1 MNTVI
6 SNSRLTVTVSDY
18 GAQLQSVLLDG
29 TERLWQGDPAVWDER
44 SPILFPF
51 VGRIKEGKYTFEGK
65 EYPAEGPHGFA
76 RRSVFSLVEQGD
88 SFLTYRL
95 TASKTTKAVYP
106 FDFVLDITYRIE
118 ENRLTQSFTVTNP
131 EERTIYYSFGAHPGF
146 LVPPTEGSAFDD
158 WYLEFAE
165 GETLNQAM
173 LDGMFMSRR
182 VEPCRFAKGN
192 KIALYHAMFDDDAFI
207 LTGLKNKKFVL
218 KNDKTK
224 EQIASDCS
232 DFEYIAFWQAAGSG
246 AKYVCIEPWNGL
258 PSDATDPEDLTVKRD
273 MRTLAPK
280 KSETCS
286 VSYTF
291 D

>member
-1 MNTVI
+1 MNTVL
-6 SNSRLTVTVSDY
+6 SNGRLSVTVSDY
-18 GAQLQSVLLDG
+18 GAQLQSVKLDG
-29 TERLWQGDPAVWDER
+29 VERLWQGDPAVWDER

-65 EYPAEGPHGFA
+65 EYPAPGPHGFA
-76 RRSVFSLVEQGD
+76 RRSTFTLADHGED
-88 SFLTYRL
+88 YLTYRL
-95 TASKTTKAVYP
+95 TSSEQTKAVYP
-106 FDFVLDITYRIE
+106 FDFALDITYRIDA
-118 ENRLTQSFTVTNP
+118 NNLTQSFTVKNTDN
-131 EERTIYYSFGAHPGF
+131 RVIYYAFGAHPGF
-146 LVPPTEGSAFDD
+146 LVPATEGSDFND

-165 GETLNQAM
+165 GEALNQAM

-192 KIALYHAMFDDDAFI
+192 RISLYHEMFDDDAFI

-232 DFEYIAFWQAAGSG
+232 DFEYLAFWQATGSG
-246 AKYVCIEPWNGL
+246 AKYLCVEPWNGL

-273 MRTLAPK
+273 MRTLVPNEQ
-280 KSETCS
+280 ETCS